1 VGRLWADPWDS
12 AQRRCGASDRARQ
25 NVQPSRGGSLVDRE
39 RRQQQSSTLPSTEQP
54 VAAALA
60 LDRVRV
66 GLVAEIASDG
76 QALTSNRRRAVEL
89 ELQQA

>member
-1 VGRLWADPWDS
+1 MSSPLAAVRLS
-12 AQRRCGASDRARQ
+12 IASDGS
-25 NVQPSRGGSLVDRE
+25 NSRRPF
-39 RRQQQSSTLPSTEQP
+39 RRHEEP